1 MDEIEKH
8 LAVAE
13 ESLNEAKIL
22 LEKSLYRGA
31 ISRAY
36 YSMFHS
42 ARALLLTK
50 NLSPRKHSGIVRMLG
65 LEFVS
70 KGYLEEV
77 YAKAYKY
84 AFDMR
89 QKADYGVEFDISK
102 EVAEELVENAELF
115 LERVKRAIKEFKN

>member
-22 LEKSLYRGA
+22 LENGLYRGA

-42 ARALLLTK
+42 AKALLLTK
-50 NLSPRKHSGIVRMLG
+50 NISPRKHSGIVRALG

-70 KGYLEEV
+70 RGYLEEV
-77 YAKAYKY
+77 YAKSYKY

-89 QKADYGVEFDISK
+89 QKADYGVEFVVSK
-102 EVAEELVENAELF
+102 ETAKDLVENAELF
-115 LERVKRAIKEFKN
+115 LERVKKAVKEFKN

>member
-8 LAVAE
+8 LVAAE

-22 LEKSLYRGA
+22 LEKGLYRGTV
-31 ISRAY
+31 SRAY

-42 ARALLLTK
+42 AKALLLTK
-50 NLSPRKHSGIVRMLG
+50 NLSPRKHSGIVRVLG

-77 YAKAYKY
+77 YAKAFKY

-89 QKADYGVEFDISK
+89 QKADYGVEFVISK

-115 LERVKRAIKEFKN
+115 LERVKRAVEELRK